1 MHCSHTICGSKF
13 ADKPCKCYTSLDQ
26 NDLKGLTPA
35 QRTKRIN
42 SQQFCGYLGDDGFI
56 YGCDPSCCSGG
67 CPGECTG
74 VSPRPPSGT
83 APPDTPRI
91 DRSTKGSAQ
100 KKVLS
105 MFNIALIVLVLL
117 SLATLITTL

>member
-13 ADKPCKCYTSLDQ
+13 ADKPCKCYTSLDE
-26 NDLKGLTPA
+26 NDLKGLTPD
-35 QRTKRIN
+35 QRTQKIN

-74 VSPRPPSGT
+74 VTPRPPSGV
-83 APPDTPRI
+83 APPGVTLQRA
-91 DRSTKGSAQ
+91 TQ
-100 KKVLS
+100 KKVS
-105 MFNIALIVLVLL
+105 MFNIALIVLILL